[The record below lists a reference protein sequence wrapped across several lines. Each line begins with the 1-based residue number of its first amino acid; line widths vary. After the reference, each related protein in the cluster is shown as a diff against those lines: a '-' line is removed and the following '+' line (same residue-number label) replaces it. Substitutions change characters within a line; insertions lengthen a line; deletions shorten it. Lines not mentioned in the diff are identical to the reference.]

1 MPSGKTH
8 DFITLVLAAPTGA
21 ATYYFTQDWAITIL
35 VVVAMLFGGLMFGP
49 DLDIQSKQYTRW
61 GPMRFIWWPYKVA
74 LGHRSRFSHGILFGT
89 LIRIIYFLLVVTLLL
104 AAILLARDWFMHKT
118 AANIVQV
125 QDAFTRMWEIFKPIK
140 REYLIAAFAGLWIGA
155 ASHTA
160 SDVLGSFFKSV
171 KRSI

>member
-21 ATYYFTQDWAITIL
+21 ATYYFTRDWAVTIL

-61 GPMRFIWWPYKVA
+61 GPLRFIWWPYKVA

-89 LIRIIYFLLVVTLLL
+89 LIRIAYFLLVVTLLL
-104 AAILLARDWFMHKT
+104 AATLLARDWFLHKAT
-118 AANIVQV
+118 ANLVQV
-125 QDAFTRMWEIFKPIK
+125 QDAFTRMWEILKPIK
-140 REYLIAAFAGLWIGA
+140 REYLLAAFAGLWIGA

-160 SDVLGSFFKSV
+160 SDVLGSFFKSI